1 MNRGLEFHTQI
12 TALQN
17 EHSSLRFNVA
27 VNTLDNKVLSS
38 SGAAPFN
45 IAGFSE
51 RTIQTVVQEGYPV
64 GFIRG
69 SYGEFGED
77 GVLASTT
84 PLQYLGTTIPDL
96 FGSMGVDFQW
106 KGLNLYANA
115 DYQQGAYANNWD
127 SQFRY
132 NYGAGDEGI
141 PEGEINSPYKRTRW
155 LQFTNKFIEKTDYIK
170 IRTIGATYTLPK
182 TAIRSFANQV
192 VVGATVMN
200 PFNFASSTFDP
211 EATISGSAEGQDGA
225 TTGGISYATYSA
237 PRQFLISVKVSF

>member
-1 MNRGLEFHTQI
+1 
-12 TALQN
+12 
-17 EHSSLRFNVA
+17 
-27 VNTLDNKVLSS
+27 
-38 SGAAPFN
+38 AAPFN

-77 GVLASTT
+77 GVLATST

-96 FGSMGVDFQW
+96 FGSMGFDLQW
-106 KGLNLYANA
+106 KGLNVFANA
-115 DYQQGAYANNWD
+115 DYQQGAFANNWD

-141 PEGEINSPYKRTRW
+141 PTGEIDSEYGRTRW
-155 LQFTNKFIEKTDYIK
+155 LSFTNMFIEKTDYLK
-170 IRTIGATYTLPK
+170 VRTIGATYTLPK
-182 TAIRSFANQV
+182 SAIGSFANYV
-192 VVGATVMN
+192 VVGATVVN
-200 PFNFASSTFDP
+200 PFNFATSSYDP
-211 EATISGSAEGQDGA
+211 EATISGSASGQGGA

-237 PRQFLISVKVSF
+237 PRQFQMSVKVSL